1 MNYMTIVLVMLLVIY
16 FICIIIRKVISKY
29 MININK
35 DTKFNI
41 NTNYLYDDFYENE
54 ENKEGLNLVGNLGI
68 IRYNFMDETYE
79 SDAKILKLETQNN
92 LNVLNISQTHCN
104 FDIYLA
110 NNYENLVI
118 HSLINNINDFKKCQ
132 EKIKFLNLQDRIKI
146 HYGKYSDINNTF
158 KEEKFDRIVMLE
170 SIGKVKNRR
179 QFVYDLK
186 SFIHNNGFIYIKTL
200 VYKDLI
206 LEEELNKEMKNEL
219 FEKQKHMIDFW
230 NYNFSTN
237 QSIINDFYKSGYL
250 NVKMKSISILSLLF
264 TYNIDDM
271 INLLKLYFVDLDMG
285 IKNLNMWYILFTLN
299 ISHFIIN

>member
-1 MNYMTIVLVMLLVIY
+1 MNYITLILIFLLVIY
-16 FICIIIRKVISKY
+16 LICIIIRKVISKY

-41 NTNYLYDDFYENE
+41 NTNYLYDDFYENK

-79 SDAKILKLETQNN
+79 SDTQILKLESQNN
-92 LNVLNISQTHCN
+92 FNVLNISQTHCN

-118 HSLINNINDFKKCQ
+118 HSMINNINDFKKCQ
-132 EKIKFLNLQDRIKI
+132 EKIKLLNLQDRIKI
-146 HYGKYSDINNTF
+146 HYGKYNDIKNTF
-158 KEEKFDRIVMLE
+158 KDLKFDRIVMLE
-170 SIGKVKNRR
+170 SIGKVKNRT

-186 SFIHNNGFIYIKTL
+186 NLINTNGFIYIKTL

-206 LEEELNKEMKNEL
+206 LDEELNKEMKNEL

-237 QSIINDFYKSGYL
+237 QSIINDFYKSGYS
-250 NVKMKSISILSLLF
+250 NVKMKSISIFSLLF
-264 TYNIDDM
+264 TYNIEDM
-271 INLLKLYFVDLDMG
+271 LNLLKLYFVDLDMG
-285 IKNLNMWYILFTLN
+285 IKNFNMWYILFTLN